1 MISISI
7 QNLNANQ
14 SAQIGALAEL
24 HRSIRVSEIG
34 DLAIDPLLDGV
45 DLLIDNFCSWAH
57 HASRHQGWSEEEM
70 KRVRERFQMLA
81 YNLERAA
88 ARIGDEV

>member
-1 MISISI
+1 MISILI

-14 SAQIGALAEL
+14 MGQIIALAEL
-24 HRSIRVSEIG
+24 HRSIRVAEIG

-57 HASRHQGWSEEEM
+57 HASRYQGWNEEEM

-88 ARIGDEV
+88 ERMGDKV